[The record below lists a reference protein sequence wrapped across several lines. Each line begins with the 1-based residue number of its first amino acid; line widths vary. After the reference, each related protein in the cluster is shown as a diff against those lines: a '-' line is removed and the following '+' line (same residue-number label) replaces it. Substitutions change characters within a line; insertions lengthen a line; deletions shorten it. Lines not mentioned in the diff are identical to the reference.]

1 MTGRRTLLAA
11 ITLAVF
17 AAAGAFYTALRAI
30 EDRQNAALDQSLILT
45 ARAVETEIERFRA
58 LPAVA
63 SEDARIPA
71 AIRAPDD
78 PAAIATANR
87 YLARITEHSGAAQLF
102 LLDSEGTAI
111 AASNY
116 ATDQSLVGRNY
127 SFRPYFTEALQ
138 QGKGRFYAIGVTT
151 GLPGYFLSTRIKDGP
166 DTGVLVIKV
175 DLTPLQDTW
184 ARAGLTTAIAD
195 ADNVV
200 FLSGAPEWLYRPV
213 APVSAA
219 ALARIRGNRTYDGID
234 LASATPILTG
244 VAAAPSNKGTM
255 HLRFR
260 PLATE
265 GWTLIAGA
273 ARSPITTSAFLWA
286 AAAALLTFVAT
297 GLAKIAHQRRQL
309 VALRLRQN
317 SLLETRVA
325 ERTRDLAREVAARRK
340 TEAELRAA
348 QEGLIHSEK
357 MAALGRM
364 STAIVHEISQP
375 LAAMEA
381 TLGAA
386 EIALDP
392 GQGKTQTRI
401 TTARNLVRRM
411 QRTIRHLKS
420 FSRREQGELSLI
432 DLRQVVEN
440 ALDLV
445 APRSR
450 AVGVLPVVLPAA
462 GPVPARAG
470 AVRMEQVVVNLLLN
484 ALDAVEGRSGA
495 RITVAVRLGG
505 FAQICVSDTGA
516 GIADEDIARVMEPF
530 FSTKISGGGLGL
542 GLSISQAI
550 VGEFGG
556 RIDIASAPGAGTQV
570 TVSLPPAPAERL
582 SAPAGPLSGET
593 V

>member
-1 MTGRRTLLAA
+1 M
-11 ITLAVF
+11 
-17 AAAGAFYTALRAI
+17 
-30 EDRQNAALDQSLILT
+30 
-45 ARAVETEIERFRA
+45 
-58 LPAVA
+58 
-63 SEDARIPA
+63 
-71 AIRAPDD
+71 
-78 PAAIATANR
+78 
-87 YLARITEHSGAAQLF
+87 
-102 LLDSEGTAI
+102 
-111 AASNY
+111 
-116 ATDQSLVGRNY
+116 
-127 SFRPYFTEALQ
+127 
-138 QGKGRFYAIGVTT
+138 
-151 GLPGYFLSTRIKDGP
+151 
-166 DTGVLVIKV
+166 IKV

-234 LASATPILTG
+234 LASATPVRIG

-286 AAAALLTFVAT
+286 LAAALLTFVAT

>member
-1 MTGRRTLLAA
+1 MTGRRTLFAAIALAMLAA
-11 ITLAVF
+11 AC
-17 AAAGAFYTALRAI
+17 AFYAAFRAN
-30 EDRQNAALDQSLILT
+30 EDSLNAALDQSLILT

-63 SEDARIPA
+63 AEDARIPD
-71 AIRAPDD
+71 AIRNPDD
-78 PAAIATANR
+78 RSAIATANR

-102 LLDSEGTAI
+102 LLNSAGTAI

-127 SFRPYFTEALQ
+127 GFRPYFTQALS

-151 GLPGYFLSTRIKDGP
+151 GLPGYFLSTRIDAGP
-166 DTGVLVIKV
+166 VTGVLVVKV
-175 DLTPLQDTW
+175 DLTPLQETW
-184 ARAGLTTAIAD
+184 ARAGQANAIAD
-195 ADNVV
+195 ADNVI
-200 FLSGAPEWLYRPV
+200 FLSGAAEWLYRPV
-213 APVSAA
+213 APVSPA
-219 ALARIRGNRTYDGID
+219 ALARIAGNRTYEGVN
-234 LASATPILTG
+234 LAAAAPILTG
-244 VAAAPSNKGTM
+244 DAGAQSTEGQM

-260 PLATE
+260 PLQTE

-273 ARSPITTSAFLWA
+273 NKSPLTTSATIWA
-286 AAAALLTFVAT
+286 LGAALLTFLAT

-317 SLLETRVA
+317 ALLEARVA
-325 ERTRDLAREVAARRK
+325 DRTRDLAREVVARRK
-340 TEAELRAA
+340 TEEELRAA

-364 STAIVHEISQP
+364 SAAIVHEISQP

-386 EIALDP
+386 EIALPP
-392 GQGKTQTRI
+392 GQDKTLTRI

-411 QRTIRHLKS
+411 QRTTRHLKS

-432 DLRQVVEN
+432 DLRQAIEN

-445 APRSR
+445 APRAR
-450 AVGVLPVVLPAA
+450 AVGVTPVVRPAPLPVF
-462 GPVPARAG
+462 ARAG
-470 AVRMEQVVVNLLLN
+470 AVRMEQVLVNLLLN
-484 ALDAVEGRSGA
+484 ALDAVEGRED
-495 RITVAVRLGG
+495 
-505 FAQICVSDTGA
+505 AQITIAVAQGETVQIRVSDTGE
-516 GIADEDIARVMEPF
+516 GISDEDLPRVAEPF

-556 RIDIASAPGAGTQV
+556 RIEISSTRGTGTDV
-570 TVSLPPAPAERL
+570 TVSLPCATSLAE
-582 SAPAGPLSGET
+582 AAE
-593 V
+593 